1 MEREQITRADFN
13 LSHAAQHTEHGPQL
27 FGAGLEDFSAAFYSY
42 PHYKAVKQTSK

>member
-27 FGAGLEDFSAAFYSY
+27 FGAGLEDFQQRFTHT
-42 PHYKAVKQTSK
+42 PIIRP